1 MLRWLAASDWQDI
14 PELTEEKK
22 KTGGIAICQN
32 PDGDKDG
39 SGRPCAANVFRGCPE
54 VHRLVRMRS
63 LWQTSVRLLLDF
75 RLTKMSLGCDFF
87 NS

>member
-1 MLRWLAASDWQDI
+1 MLRWLAASDWKDI

-54 VHRLVRMRS
+54 VQVS
-63 LWQTSVRLLLDF
+63 QDEESVADSCQASVGL
-75 RLTKMSLGCDFF
+75 
-87 NS
+87 